1 MIDKFERFYNIAMVN
16 IELMEQEINNG
27 KVSGEAGRQSSVNS
41 QQVQDDRQELAAEE
55 QDILGLAGAGD

>member
-16 IELMEQEINNG
+16 IELLEQELTNG
-27 KVSGEAGRQSSVNS
+27 KVSGEAGRQSRVNS

-55 QDILGLAGAGD
+55 QDILGLAGTGD